1 MQDFLEVYEAHLKGI
16 GMKKHKKLKEY
27 YESEQMKYN
36 RKRMQ
41 LQKVEDAIEEFLR
54 DNAEHFVD
62 LEKLG
67 CEVVEA
73 LDFIIIRLENELT
86 QKEE

>member
-1 MQDFLEVYEAHLKGI
+1 ME
-16 GMKKHKKLKEY
+16 KHKKLKEY

-41 LQKVEDAIEEFLR
+41 LQKVENAIEEFLR
-54 DNAEHFVD
+54 DNSEHFVD

-73 LDFIIIRLENELT
+73 LDFAIIRLENELT